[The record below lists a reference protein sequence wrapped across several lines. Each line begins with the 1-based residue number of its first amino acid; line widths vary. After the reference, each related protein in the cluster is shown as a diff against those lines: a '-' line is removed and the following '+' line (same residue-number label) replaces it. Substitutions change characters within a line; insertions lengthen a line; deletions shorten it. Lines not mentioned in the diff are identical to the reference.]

1 MLFSMLILLF
11 TTILY
16 MTPLLVFL
24 PFKLSAFQKIGL
36 AIILIFNFTIMSFF
50 TGNLSLPILLI
61 SVSAYLCF
69 IDQHYLRNITL
80 FISSYMLNVILDNI
94 EASVLWLLTKIDVT
108 ALHSNLIF
116 YSIFACSSI
125 LISYLVSKILIF
137 LFYKFV
143 PLLNLSKL
151 PKKTLFFMGFNLLL
165 MLCLFIVNIIAGEV
179 IGYPP
184 IVVGFNTFVF
194 FAYFILS
201 TWTSI
206 RSIQTY
212 QQENEL
218 KMRQASM
225 EAMRKYTEQV
235 ENLYNNMRG
244 FKHDYVNIISTMYEY
259 IDHKDIN
266 GLSNYF
272 HESILP
278 QTSKLT
284 PDYYQIGRL
293 GNLKIPGL
301 KSLVTAKI
309 IYAQEMKIKTEI
321 EIDKPIEHIHTD
333 LIDLARILGV
343 FLDNAIEAALETQKP
358 TFSFVIIQDEC
369 ETVFMIANNFVD
381 HHLELSSLSKPNIS
395 TKGAYRGMGLYNA
408 KQLIAS
414 HANIFL
420 DTQIQNEQFIQLLH
434 IYAVTS

>member
-143 PLLNLSKL
+143 PLLNSITY
-151 PKKTLFFMGFNLLL
+151 KKTLFFMGFNLLL

-194 FAYFILS
+194 FAYFILFHLDKIS
-201 TWTSI
+201 VLYRPISK
-206 RSIQTY
+206 
-212 QQENEL
+212 
-218 KMRQASM
+218 KM
-225 EAMRKYTEQV
+225 
-235 ENLYNNMRG
+235 N
-244 FKHDYVNIISTMYEY
+244 
-259 IDHKDIN
+259 
-266 GLSNYF
+266 
-272 HESILP
+272 
-278 QTSKLT
+278 
-284 PDYYQIGRL
+284 
-293 GNLKIPGL
+293 
-301 KSLVTAKI
+301 
-309 IYAQEMKIKTEI
+309 
-321 EIDKPIEHIHTD
+321 
-333 LIDLARILGV
+333 
-343 FLDNAIEAALETQKP
+343 
-358 TFSFVIIQDEC
+358 
-369 ETVFMIANNFVD
+369 
-381 HHLELSSLSKPNIS
+381 
-395 TKGAYRGMGLYNA
+395 
-408 KQLIAS
+408 
-414 HANIFL
+414 
-420 DTQIQNEQFIQLLH
+420 
-434 IYAVTS
+434 

>member
-1 MLFSMLILLF
+1 MLKYFSNSTERKVTDHVIFHAHLLF

-151 PKKTLFFMGFNLLL
+151 PKKTLFFMGFKSV
-165 MLCLFIVNIIAGEV
+165 VN
-179 IGYPP
+179 
-184 IVVGFNTFVF
+184 
-194 FAYFILS
+194 
-201 TWTSI
+201 
-206 RSIQTY
+206 
-212 QQENEL
+212 
-218 KMRQASM
+218 
-225 EAMRKYTEQV
+225 AMPFYCQYHNR
-235 ENLYNNMRG
+235 
-244 FKHDYVNIISTMYEY
+244 
-259 IDHKDIN
+259 
-266 GLSNYF
+266 
-272 HESILP
+272 
-278 QTSKLT
+278 
-284 PDYYQIGRL
+284 
-293 GNLKIPGL
+293 
-301 KSLVTAKI
+301 
-309 IYAQEMKIKTEI
+309 
-321 EIDKPIEHIHTD
+321 
-333 LIDLARILGV
+333 
-343 FLDNAIEAALETQKP
+343 
-358 TFSFVIIQDEC
+358 
-369 ETVFMIANNFVD
+369 
-381 HHLELSSLSKPNIS
+381 
-395 TKGAYRGMGLYNA
+395 
-408 KQLIAS
+408 
-414 HANIFL
+414 
-420 DTQIQNEQFIQLLH
+420 
-434 IYAVTS
+434 